1 MTEKDTTILKQY
13 TNPLSRSIQEQYA
26 ISPDHYRGDI
36 KLGLRNNDGTGV
48 LVGVSKVGSV
58 QGYLMQDGQRV
69 PAPGK
74 LYYRGIELTDIV
86 EAHRKAG
93 TFGFEEVAYLL
104 LMGYLPSK
112 SELAYFDKIMNQAR
126 KLPEG
131 FTEGMIMRHPSHNI
145 MNELARSV
153 LSLYSYDPDPDN
165 TSIDN
170 MLLQSVKLVGYFP
183 SIVANAY
190 AVQRHYFHGDSLH
203 IHFPVPELSTA
214 ENFLRMMR
222 PDKSYTD
229 EEAHLLDMMLMVH
242 AEHGGGNNS
251 TFVCRAMSS
260 SGTDTYSAIAGAV
273 GSLKG
278 PLHGGANAKVMEMFR
293 YIKENVDPH
302 DDGSIKDYLNKLLD
316 GQAGDRSGKI
326 YGLGHAVYTMSDPR
340 AVLLK
345 KYAQRMAELKGYAD
359 ELEGAEDFTSAAI
372 ALIKRTIRDHRRV
385 IFNGNGYTAE
395 WEEEAARR
403 GLPNK
408 KNTPAALPA
417 LIDPKNIQ
425 LMEDFGVLTK
435 IEMESRYEVEM
446 EHYSKIINIEAL
458 TMLEMARKQL
468 LPAINAYMSEVA
480 NTAASKLAV
489 SEAISVRS
497 ETKTLTRLS
506 TDADAMS
513 DAIDA
518 LQAAVD
524 TAEAMTDESA
534 KAVSFHDDVLPKM
547 DALRAAADDAET
559 ICGEDYWPL
568 PSYSKMLYYV

>member
-1 MTEKDTTILKQY
+1 
-13 TNPLSRSIQEQYA
+13 
-26 ISPDHYRGDI
+26 
-36 KLGLRNNDGTGV
+36 
-48 LVGVSKVGSV
+48 
-58 QGYLMQDGQRV
+58 
-69 PAPGK
+69 
-74 LYYRGIELTDIV
+74 
-86 EAHRKAG
+86 
-93 TFGFEEVAYLL
+93 
-104 LMGYLPSK
+104 
-112 SELAYFDKIMNQAR
+112 MNQAR

-302 DDGSIKDYLNKLLD
+302 DDGSIKDYLSKLLD

-345 KYAQRMAELKGYAD
+345 KYAQRMAELKGYA
-359 ELEGAEDFTSAAI
+359 
-372 ALIKRTIRDHRRV
+372 RRL
-385 IFNGNGYTAE
+385 
-395 WEEEAARR
+395 R
-403 GLPNK
+403 
-408 KNTPAALPA
+408 PAAEGGGAGPA
-417 LIDPKNIQ
+417 HGHGTQAQRHAHVCQCGYVLRS
-425 LMEDFGVLTK
+425 GVCHAGNP
-435 IEMESRYEVEM
+435 RGGV
-446 EHYSKIINIEAL
+446 H
-458 TMLEMARKQL
+458 
-468 LPAINAYMSEVA
+468 
-480 NTAASKLAV
+480 
-489 SEAISVRS
+489 
-497 ETKTLTRLS
+497 
-506 TDADAMS
+506 
-513 DAIDA
+513 
-518 LQAAVD
+518 AAVR
-524 TAEAMTDESA
+524 
-534 KAVSFHDDVLPKM
+534 
-547 DALRAAADDAET
+547 LRPY
-559 ICGEDYWPL
+559 CRLVRQPH
-568 PSYSKMLYYV
+568 